1 MIFFLIKKK
10 KILKFFKC
18 FFFNSCKI
26 PRYFPALLNLTHRL
40 CINNNDIFFIP
51 SGRPAILQSLYFL
64 INIFPEIFPK
74 THFRIVHPVK
84 WRGSY
89 KDNFFKFL
97 KYFIQKKLIN
107 KKLFCYAENIFYKK
121 TLEKF
126 NKLNTT
132 IFNGLNYTKKVK
144 KNLKVITIGFLGSSK
159 KFKGFHKIPFLIENL
174 HKKFNNLKFIIQINK
189 PDNDLDFIIKK
200 IFKLKTNQ
208 RNIKIYNGTIKNNEF
223 TNILNKI
230 NIFPLM
236 HSKKRAKTFG
246 SGFIYTA
253 IGSGICMVIP
263 KDVSNWK
270 RVINGK
276 SYLEASSDSDYI
288 KKISTIISNY
298 PKFLKLALK
307 TRKNYYNDL
316 KNNSLITRIIN
327 NQ

>member
-1 MIFFLIKKK
+1 M
-10 KILKFFKC
+10 
-18 FFFNSCKI
+18 
-26 PRYFPALLNLTHRL
+26 
-40 CINNNDIFFIP
+40 
-51 SGRPAILQSLYFL
+51 Q
-64 INIFPEIFPK
+64 
-74 THFRIVHPVK
+74 
-84 WRGSY
+84 
-89 KDNFFKFL
+89 
-97 KYFIQKKLIN
+97 
-107 KKLFCYAENIFYKK
+107 
-121 TLEKF
+121 
-126 NKLNTT
+126 
-132 IFNGLNYTKKVK
+132 
-144 KNLKVITIGFLGSSK
+144 
-159 KFKGFHKIPFLIENL
+159 
-174 HKKFNNLKFIIQINK
+174 
-189 PDNDLDFIIKK
+189 
-200 IFKLKTNQ
+200 
-208 RNIKIYNGTIKNNEF
+208 TIKNNEF

-236 HSKKRAKTFG
+236 HSKERAKTFG

-263 KDVSNWK
+263 KNVSNWK